1 MKCNKVH
8 KNLLYYIDG
17 ELSSELTEEIHTH
30 LMQCNECRKLY
41 EQMAGAWHSAKEE
54 KIPCQPF
61 FYTRVKQGLENNKA
75 KEQSL
80 FKRYGKV
87 ILQPAIYF
95 IVLGLGIFI
104 GIQLGQGVPSQQ
116 QVSDNEISSQQEFI
130 EAYAD
135 SNFINGMQLES
146 LETEMIAQE
155 ESNEK
160 GQSNE

>member
-8 KNLLYYIDG
+8 KNLIFYIDG
-17 ELSSELTEEIHTH
+17 ELSSDKTEEIYTH

-41 EQMAGAWHSAKEE
+41 EQMAGIWNSAKEE
-54 KIPCQPF
+54 RIPYQPF
-61 FYTRVKQGLENNKA
+61 FYTRVEQELKNNKA
-75 KEQSL
+75 KEQSIL
-80 FKRYGKV
+80 KRYGKV
-87 ILQPAIYF
+87 ILQSAIYF
-95 IVLGLGIFI
+95 IVLGMGIFI
-104 GIQLGQGVPSQQ
+104 GVQLGQGVPSQQ
-116 QVSDNEISSQQEFI
+116 QISDNEISSRQEFI

-135 SNFINGMQLES
+135 SNYINGMQLES

>member
-8 KNLLYYIDG
+8 KNLLFYIDG
-17 ELSSELTEEIHTH
+17 ELSSDKTEEIYNH
-30 LMQCNECRKLY
+30 LMQCSECRKLY
-41 EQMAGAWHSAKEE
+41 KQIAGVWNSAKEE
-54 KIPCQPF
+54 KIPYQPF
-61 FYTRVKQGLENNKA
+61 FYTRVEQGLKNNKA
-75 KEQSL
+75 KEQSIL
-80 FKRYGKV
+80 KRYGKV

-104 GIQLGQGVPSQQ
+104 GVQLGQGVQSQQ
-116 QVSDNEISSQQEFI
+116 QVSSNEVSSRQEFI

-146 LETEMIAQE
+146 LETEMVAQE
-155 ESNEK
+155 QPNEK